1 MVRDR
6 WVFVTFVVLWLL
18 VAILDIFLI
27 IRDLRSHVPFGFG
40 SWAGPLVLVMLAIT
54 LVRAG
59 RLRRKAAQRR

>member
-27 IRDLRSHVPFGFG
+27 IRDLRNHVPFGFG
-40 SWAGPLVLVMLAIT
+40 SWAGPLALVMLAIT